1 MKKRKH
7 GRKYINAVKKSV
19 KLYKVILPSVFV
31 GLLLLGLFVSL
42 LIPLRPSFSENEKRE
57 LARFPSF
64 SFSALFDGSF
74 FRGIDSWF
82 SDTFPFREAMISANE
97 KLENLRGFGDKIY
110 GLNNEV
116 VNNPIP
122 SQDSTDS
129 VPTES
134 TTEEK
139 EPTLPDPDKLGEVV
153 QKLSSIVTIG
163 NAAYEYCSFNQSVA
177 DEYASV
183 VNRTAKKLS
192 GKASVYSMLVPT
204 SIDITM
210 PDSVKESK
218 NINTCDQKAA
228 MDYIYGKMSA
238 SVTPVNIYK
247 ALRMH
252 RDEYIYFRTDHHWT
266 ALGAYYAYE
275 EFAKVKNIN
284 AVTLDKFEKKS
295 FGEFLGSFYT
305 NTNSSAMKKNPD
317 ELIAYMPPYETKLQF
332 TQTDG
337 TVIDWRLVN
346 DTSSYPISQKYSAFT
361 AADNPYTTIDNLS
374 REKGKTCVIIKESFA
389 NAVIP
394 FIVYNYKKVYVIDY
408 RYYKQGFIDLA
419 ERVKAN
425 DVIFINNMSA
435 VRSESLVGRMD
446 AIAV

>member
-19 KLYKVILPSVFV
+19 KLYKVILPCAFV
-31 GLLLLGLFVSL
+31 GMLVLGLFVSL

-64 SFSALFDGSF
+64 SLSALFDGSF

-163 NAAYEYCSFNQSVA
+163 NAAYEYCSFNQGVA

-275 EFAKVKNIN
+275 EFAKVKNVN
-284 AVTLDKFEKKS
+284 AITLDKFEKKS

-332 TQTDG
+332 TQPDG
-337 TVIDWRLVN
+337 KVIDWRLVN

-361 AADNPYTTIDNLS
+361 AADNPYTTIENLS
-374 REKGKTCVIIKESFA
+374 RKKGKTCVIIKESFA

>member
-7 GRKYINAVKKSV
+7 SKKYIKAVKKSV

-64 SFSALFDGSF
+64 SLSALFDGSF

-275 EFAKVKNIN
+275 EFAKVKNVN
-284 AVTLDKFEKKS
+284 AITLDKFEKKS

-332 TQTDG
+332 TQPDG
-337 TVIDWRLVN
+337 KVIDWRLVN

>member
-7 GRKYINAVKKSV
+7 SKKYIKAVKKSV
-19 KLYKVILPSVFV
+19 KLYKVILPCAFV
-31 GLLLLGLFVSL
+31 GLLILGLFVSL
-42 LIPLRPSFSENEKRE
+42 LIPLRPKFSENEKRE
-57 LARFPSF
+57 LAKFPSF
-64 SFSALFDGSF
+64 SFSSLADGSF

-97 KLENLRGFGDKIY
+97 RLENLRGFGDRIY

-116 VNNPIP
+116 NNI
-122 SQDSTDS
+122 S
-129 VPTES
+129 VPSDSGNTTES
-134 TTEEK
+134 TTEEEK
-139 EPTLPDPDKLGEVV
+139 EPTVPDQLGEVI
-153 QKLSSIVTIG
+153 QKLSNVVVIG
-163 NAAYEYCSFNQSVA
+163 DAGYEYCSFNQSVA
-177 DEYASV
+177 DKYASV
-183 VNRTAKKLS
+183 VSKTAQKLS
-192 GKASVYSMLVPT
+192 GKAKVYSMLVPT

-210 PDSVKESK
+210 SDSVRKD
-218 NINTCDQKAA
+218 INTCDQKEA
-228 MDYIYGKMSA
+228 MDYIYGKMS
-238 SVTPVNIYK
+238 SDVTAIDIYK
-247 ALRMH
+247 AMRMH

-275 EFAKVKNIN
+275 QFAKVKEVK
-284 AVTLDKFEKKS
+284 AVSLDRFEKKS

-317 ELIAYMPPYETKLQF
+317 ELVAYMPPYKTKLQF

-337 TVIDWRLVN
+337 QVVDWYLVN
-346 DTSSYPISQKYSAFT
+346 DVSSYPVSQKYSAFT
-361 AADNPYTTIDNLS
+361 AADNPYTTIENQS

-394 FIVYNYKKVYVIDY
+394 YMVYNYKKVYVVDY
-408 RYYKQGFIDLA
+408 RYYKQGFIELA
-419 ERVKAN
+419 NKVNAD

-435 VRSESLVGRMD
+435 VRTDSLISRME